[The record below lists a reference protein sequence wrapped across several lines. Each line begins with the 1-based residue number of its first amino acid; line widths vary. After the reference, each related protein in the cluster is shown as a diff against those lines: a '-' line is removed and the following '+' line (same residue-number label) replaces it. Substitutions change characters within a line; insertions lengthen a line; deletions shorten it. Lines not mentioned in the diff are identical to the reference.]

1 MFRSRR
7 PVRRKGTTF
16 VIELD
21 DEERKVLGSLLTEL
35 RELLSGDRSDPRIRR
50 LYPTAYAEDP
60 EREAEY
66 QILAHSELVEN
77 RLATLDDVTTTLDRT
92 SLDEEGMLAWMN
104 AVNQLR
110 LVLGTML
117 DVDEDPEPVGPD
129 DPDAPAYALY
139 EWLGWLLEHMV
150 RSLSA

>member
-7 PVRRKGTTF
+7 PVRRKGATF
-16 VIELD
+16 VIDLD
-21 DEERKVLGSLLTEL
+21 ESERKVLGSLLDEL
-35 RELLSGDRSDPRIRR
+35 RGLLDGDPNDPRIRR

-60 EREAEY
+60 DREAEY
-66 QILAHSELVEN
+66 RLLAHSELVEK
-77 RLATLDDVTTTLDRT
+77 RLATLDVVAETIDRNTLDE
-92 SLDEEGMLAWMN
+92 DGLASWMN

-117 DVDEDPEPVGPD
+117 DVDEDPDPVSPD
-129 DPDAPAYALY
+129 DPDAASYALY

-150 RSLSA
+150 RALSS